1 MGMTGIFCF
10 RRSVFLLL
18 GLAGTSMAT
27 PPQVIRADE
36 KFFGSGTE
44 TYAVLRTVTDNKGS
58 YYRSQSTTKLI
69 ERKKTTG
76 EMVRETVM
84 LDREEITDAEYD
96 GPGKAPVEI
105 VIHAKDEKESL
116 GVLLE
121 RWPGQGTRTDPAELK
136 RFKVH
141 ASGIRY
147 DGRLELMKGNPYIAN
162 LKAEGLRFS
171 DWGLVD
177 GLELRDSIFLKAIRA
192 DNEGDS
198 DAIWMTVSPEI
209 TAQVRAFRKIL
220 PVYLSLGSS
229 ADRAEALELARK
241 ASATLK
247 EAKFAS
253 QETEI
258 WRTEQGGSP
267 LYRVVMTGSDYV
279 IKNGKVEELGKLPDI
294 HVVPISSEGFLEWIS
309 TEAK

>member
-1 MGMTGIFCF
+1 MGMTGIFFF
-10 RRSVFLLL
+10 RRSALLL
-18 GLAGTSMAT
+18 LALAGTSMAT

-58 YYRSQSTTKLI
+58 YYRLQSNTKLI
-69 ERKKTTG
+69 ERSIITG

-84 LDREEITDAEYD
+84 LDREEITDAEYA

-105 VIHAKDEKESL
+105 VIHAKDEKEPL

-121 RWPGQGTRTDPAELK
+121 RWPGQGTRTEPADLK

-141 ASGIRY
+141 ANGIRF
-147 DGRLELMKGNPYIAN
+147 DGRLELMEGNPYVAN

-198 DAIWMTVSPEI
+198 DAMWMAVSPAF
-209 TAQVRAFRKIL
+209 TAQIRAFRKIQ
-220 PVYLSLGSS
+220 PVYLALGSS

-241 ASATLK
+241 AAVTLR

-253 QETEI
+253 RETEI

-267 LYRVVMTGSDYV
+267 FYQVVMTGSDYV
-279 IKNGKVEELGKLPDI
+279 IKNSKVEELGKLPGLR
-294 HVVPISSEGFLEWIS
+294 VVPVSSEGFLEWIS
-309 TEAK
+309 AEGK